1 MAAAVASLAAP
12 AAAQAA
18 TPQNLVPPSITPAP
32 SAPCSSGSGTPMSP
46 CTGDELDGSRGTWA
60 DEGSLTF
67 SYQWLWCDGAG
78 IACQRIPTDLVAM
91 AEGPDPSP
99 PYVLAA
105 IDVDRTLKLRIY
117 ARNAG
122 GETAVVDS
130 SATPPSA
137 GARAPRR
144 PS

>member
-1 MAAAVASLAAP
+1 MQQRVGHADP
-12 AAAQAA
+12 
-18 TPQNLVPPSITPAP
+18 
-32 SAPCSSGSGTPMSP
+32 P

-99 PYVLAA
+99 PYVLTP

-117 ARNAG
+117 ARKRRGGDGCRRLLRNPAG
-122 GETAVVDS
+122 
-130 SATPPSA
+130 PP
-137 GARAPRR
+137 ARAPRR